1 MAFVRN
7 QLKNM
12 QSKSRSIVSVLSA
25 VTFALVFLGFMAQA
39 ADIAGTWSWTTPG
52 RQGGEPRKTTL
63 KLKVEGE
70 KLTGALITTN
80 RQGEPQETA
89 ISEGKVKGNEISFQV
104 VREFNNN
111 RMVTKYSG
119 KVEGDTIKGK
129 IEFER
134 NGETMSR
141 DWEAK
146 REAEKK

>member
-1 MAFVRN
+1 MQIKPRS
-7 QLKNM
+7 LKTLL
-12 QSKSRSIVSVLSA
+12 SV
-25 VTFALVFLGFMAQA
+25 VTGALLFCGIALQA
-39 ADIAGTWSWTTPG
+39 ADATGTWSWTTPG

-70 KLTGALITTN
+70 KLTGAMIAAN

-111 RMVTKYSG
+111 KFVTKYSG

-129 IEFER
+129 ITMTR
-134 NGETMSR
+134 NDEEVSR